1 VLFQAISV
9 SFSGTAPGIGNA
21 ALNVSRHDAVPV
33 VWRPGV
39 GSEM

>member
-1 VLFQAISV
+1 VPFQEISV
-9 SFSGTAPGIGNA
+9 SFSSTAPGIGNA

-33 VWRPGV
+33 VCRPGV